1 MSMNRLDKTGNQI
14 QQMLIDWAKPTG
26 HPSADMGTVGHDQ
39 TSVHNLVSS
48 ETFKDFTVGF
58 MSGNTQK
65 MQESLYKMADL
76 AVERRTNFTN
86 KGSAMGAPLG
96 GEEGRIFGHEQQ
108 GERFK
113 DSISSAGNNK
123 QQMVETL
130 KKILTYMFPLGVPGG
145 IANAMK
151 ISGMMG

>member
-1 MSMNRLDKTGNQI
+1 MSMDRLDKTGNQV

-48 ETFKDFTVGF
+48 EAFKNFTVGF
-58 MSGNTQK
+58 MSGNTEQMK
-65 MQESLYKMADL
+65 ESLNKIADL

-86 KGSAMGAPLG
+86 KGSAMGFTDGA
-96 GEEGRIFGHEQQ
+96 EGRIFGHEQQ
-108 GERFK
+108 GQRLK

-123 QQMVETL
+123 QQMVEVL
-130 KKILTYMFPLGVPGG
+130 KKALTYMFPLGVPGG

-151 ISGMMG
+151 VSGMMG